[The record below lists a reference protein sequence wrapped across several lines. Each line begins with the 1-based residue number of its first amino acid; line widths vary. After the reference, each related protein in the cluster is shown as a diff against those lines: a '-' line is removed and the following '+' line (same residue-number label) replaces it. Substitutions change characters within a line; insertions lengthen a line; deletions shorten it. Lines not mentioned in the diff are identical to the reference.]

1 MISFKAG
8 VGKPGAGCAR
18 YDPPLVI
25 VTGFGRCGFSA
36 MMAMLAAAIW
46 QRPPGLA
53 PEMMELER
61 WKEDAA

>member
-1 MISFKAG
+1 MT
-8 VGKPGAGCAR
+8 
-18 YDPPLVI
+18 DPLVI
-25 VTGFGRCGFSA
+25 VTGFGRCGSSA